1 METIEGILAA
11 ARAEIERLTPAE
23 TLAAMRQGAVL
34 VDMRPS
40 EQRRRDG
47 LVPGARVI
55 DRNVL
60 EWRLDPAGEHCVPA
74 LARRDHRVIL
84 ICDEGYQSS
93 LAAATLCRL
102 GLAAGDVIG
111 GVQLWR
117 AEGLRLD
124 PFDERTEEAANVSAP
139 RRVGEAENARALQEV
154 GEAAKESNLPSGGLH
169 RPAGFEDRMGHQTRA
184 AP

>member
-1 METIEGILAA
+1 METIDRMLAA
-11 ARAEIERLTPAE
+11 ARAEIERLTPGEA
-23 TLAAMRQGAVL
+23 LAAIGEGAVL
-34 VDMRPS
+34 VDIRPS

-47 LVPGARVI
+47 LVPGAWVI

-60 EWRLDPAGEHCVPA
+60 EWRLEPESEHRVPG
-74 LARRDHRVIL
+74 LARRDRQVML

-93 LAAATLCRL
+93 LAAATLRRF
-102 GLAAGDVIG
+102 GLDAADVIG

-117 AEGLRLD
+117 EEGLPLD
-124 PFDERTEEAANVSAP
+124 PFDARVDEAA
-139 RRVGEAENARALQEV
+139 REA

-169 RPAGFEDRMGHQTRA
+169 RPAGFEGQMGHQTLA